1 MAPSSSLMAP
11 AVESS
16 RLAALNALALLD
28 SEPEKEFDALVALA
42 AQLLGCPTAL
52 LNLVD
57 RDRLWIKASA
67 RPTETRELQRDIA
80 FCDRTVSERD
90 MVVIED
96 LAADPRFGTSPL
108 VVENGLRF
116 YAGAPVNVLGQ
127 DGARHTV
134 GTICAVDI
142 APRTLDG
149 AARAALRHLAALAE
163 ALLEARRTALKAI
176 HIATTGELLVTRLA
190 RQDHIF
196 RQAEQIA
203 MIGSWRLS
211 IADQSLEWSDNVYRI
226 HGLPLGEKPDLSR
239 ALTFYP
245 AAVREGVAATI
256 EAAIRE
262 GRPFD
267 FESDF
272 VTADGRT
279 LRVRSMGDP
288 EIVDGRVVGMVGVFQ
303 DITERHAL
311 EVQLRHA
318 ADTDVLTGL
327 ANRAAFDRALDY
339 AMARARRDRSPL
351 HLVLIDLDGF
361 KAINDTLGHG
371 AGDDVLRLTGAALSE
386 PWLSGALAARI
397 GGDEF
402 ALIVEDPALI
412 ADLDS
417 LREGIEAALRVAVEV
432 NGVTMTSAGSVGIA
446 AFDDDCHSLRDL
458 ARRADVL
465 LYQAKRARVGQ
476 RRFAP
481 PRRVA

>member
-11 AVESS
+11 ADESS
-16 RLAALNALALLD
+16 RVAALNALALLD

-57 RDRLWIKASA
+57 RNRLWIKASS
-67 RPTETRELQRDIA
+67 RPMALREIQRDIA
-80 FCDRTVSERD
+80 FCDRTVEEHD

-96 LAADPRFGTSPL
+96 LAADPRFGNSPL

-127 DGARHTV
+127 DGARHPV
-134 GTICAVDI
+134 GTLCAVDTT
-142 APRTLDG
+142 PRTLDEP
-149 AARAALRHLAALAE
+149 ARAALRHLAALAE

-176 HIATTGELLVTRLA
+176 HIATSGELLVNQLA

-203 MIGSWRLS
+203 LIGSWRLS
-211 IADQSLEWSDNVYRI
+211 IADRTLEWSDNVYRI
-226 HGLPLGEKPDLSR
+226 HGLPMGEKPDLSR
-239 ALTFYP
+239 ALSFYP
-245 AAVREGVAATI
+245 AAVRNGVAATI
-256 EAAIRE
+256 EAAIDE
-262 GRPFD
+262 GKRFD

-272 VTADGRT
+272 ITADGRT

-288 EIVDGRVVGMVGVFQ
+288 EIVDGHVVGMVGVFQ

-318 ADTDVLTGL
+318 ADTDALTGL
-327 ANRAAFDRALDY
+327 ANRAAFDRALDQ
-339 AMARARRDRSPL
+339 AMARARRDHTPL
-351 HLVLIDLDGF
+351 HLALIDLDGF

-386 PWLSGALAARI
+386 PWLRGAQAARI

-402 ALIVEDPALI
+402 ALIVEDAALI
-412 ADLDS
+412 ADLGG
-417 LREGIEAALRVAVEV
+417 LRERIEAALRVTVEA
-432 NGVTMTSAGSVGIA
+432 NGVTMVSAGSVGIA
-446 AFDDDCHSLRDL
+446 AFEEGCHSLRDL

-465 LYQAKRARVGQ
+465 LYQAKRERVGQ
-476 RRFAP
+476 RREAS
-481 PRRVA
+481 PRQAA

>member
-1 MAPSSSLMAP
+1 MSTSASLTAP
-11 AVESS
+11 AAESS

-28 SEPEKEFDALVALA
+28 SEPEKEFDALVALT

-52 LNLVD
+52 LNLVG
-57 RDRLWIKASA
+57 RDRLWIKAST
-67 RPTETRELQRDIA
+67 RPTASREIQRDIA
-80 FCDRTVSERD
+80 FCDRTVTQRE
-90 MVVIED
+90 MVVVED

-108 VVENGLRF
+108 VVDGGIRF
-116 YAGAPVNVLGQ
+116 YAGAPVNVLGH
-127 DGARHTV
+127 DGERHTV
-134 GTICAVDI
+134 GTLCAVDT
-142 APRTLDG
+142 APRVLDD
-149 AARAALRHLAALAE
+149 AARAALSHLAALAE

-176 HIATTGELLVTRLA
+176 HIATTGEQLVTQLA
-190 RQDHIF
+190 RQDRIF

-211 IADQSLEWSDNVYRI
+211 VADQTLEWSDNVYRI
-226 HGLPLGEKPDLSR
+226 HGLPLGVKPDLSR
-239 ALTFYP
+239 ALSFYP
-245 AAVREGVAATI
+245 AHARDGIAATV
-256 EAAIRE
+256 EAAIAE
-262 GRPFD
+262 GRRFD

-272 VTADGRT
+272 ITADGRT

-288 EIVDGRVVGMVGVFQ
+288 EIVDGEVVGMIGVFQ

-311 EVQLRHA
+311 EVQLRFA
-318 ADTDVLTGL
+318 ADTDALTGL
-327 ANRAAFDRALDY
+327 ANRAAFDRALDG
-339 AMARARRDRSPL
+339 AMARARRNGTPL

-371 AGDDVLRLTGAALSE
+371 AGDDVLRLTGAALAE
-386 PWLSGALAARI
+386 RWLRGALAARI

-412 ADLDS
+412 ADLDG
-417 LREGIEAALRVAVEV
+417 LRERVEAALRVAVEA

-446 AFDDDCHSLRDL
+446 AFDQDCHSLRDL
-458 ARRADVL
+458 ARRADML